1 MWWSKLRESLNLPT
15 SIEQKNAGW
24 LSVTEVLDFFIPKAL
39 LDWYLKTG
47 KANAKKIGTIAMK
60 IGSRVDDL
68 IQEDITNGAYKLSK
82 NDGIEVRNCMKAWEQ
97 FKQDYQPDIKRCQVE
112 VMDEEKKVI
121 GHIDLIWNGVVDV
134 KCASS
139 IKANY
144 WLQTAKY
151 RNMGNIEGGIHILR
165 LDKNLAIYEFKS
177 KGEEEA
183 NYLAKVFDGLLQAHR
198 YYNKQLE
205 KNA

>member
-1 MWWSKLRESLNLPT
+1 MPT
-15 SIEQKNAGW
+15 SVEQKNEGW
-24 LSVTEVLDFFIPKAL
+24 VSVTEVLGFFIPKAL

-68 IQEDITNGAYKLSK
+68 IQEDITKGAYKLSK

-112 VMDEEKKVI
+112 VRDEEKKVI

-151 RNMGNIEGGIHILR
+151 KEMGEIEGGIHILR

-177 KGEEEA
+177 KCTDEA
-183 NYLAKVFDGLLQAHR
+183 YQLAQVFDGLLSAYRFYEPKAQ
-198 YYNKQLE
+198 KE
-205 KNA
+205 E